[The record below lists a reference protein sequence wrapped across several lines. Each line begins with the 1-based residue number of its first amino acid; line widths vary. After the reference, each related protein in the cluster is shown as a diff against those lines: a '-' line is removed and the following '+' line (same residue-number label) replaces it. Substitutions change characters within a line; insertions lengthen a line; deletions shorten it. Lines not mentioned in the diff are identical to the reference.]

1 MIIRY
6 HSNASD
12 SIVLKIVVLITI
24 ISIKSRAKVDKINKN
39 MQDIVALMRIW
50 IVSH

>member
-1 MIIRY
+1 MTIRY

-12 SIVLKIVVLITI
+12 SIVLKIVLITI

-39 MQDIVALMRIW
+39 MQGIVALMRIW
-50 IVSH
+50 IISH